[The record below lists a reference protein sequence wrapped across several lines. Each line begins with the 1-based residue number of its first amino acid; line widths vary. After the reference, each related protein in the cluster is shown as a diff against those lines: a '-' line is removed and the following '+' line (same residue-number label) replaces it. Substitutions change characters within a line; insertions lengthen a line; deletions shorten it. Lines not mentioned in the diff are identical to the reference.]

1 MNSENGSILFRPIK
15 PRSIFA
21 KVLVHIRKKLFAGLI
36 TVTPIAV
43 TVVIS
48 MWLFRLITGSQ
59 WLKNAARH
67 MPIDSDA
74 AATTLAL
81 LLTLT
86 IIYLIGVL
94 STTLLVRQVLRFTEA
109 TVARIPVVK
118 VIYATVKQITD
129 SLNRPAV
136 TQGRKVVIVEYPRL
150 GSFGV
155 GFSTGETVING
166 VLHVHVFLP
175 TTPNPTSG
183 WLVIYRADEVW
194 ESSYTPEEGMKLI
207 LSGGIVGKPQLEL
220 RPYTST
226 HASSA
231 GSEPAKSADEA

>member
-1 MNSENGSILFRPIK
+1 MNTDNGSILFRPIQ
-15 PRSIFA
+15 PRSLFA
-21 KVLVHIRKKLFAGLI
+21 KIITHIRKKLFAGLI

-59 WLKNAARH
+59 WLKNAARR

-81 LLTLT
+81 LLTLL
-86 IIYLIGVL
+86 IVYLIGLL

-109 TVARIPVVK
+109 TVARIPIVK

-150 GSFGV
+150 GCFGV
-155 GFSTGETVING
+155 GFSTGETLING
-166 VLHVHVFLP
+166 VLHVRVFLP

-207 LSGGIVGKPQLEL
+207 LSGGIVGKPSLDL
-220 RPYTST
+220 RPYQP
-226 HASSA
+226 A
-231 GSEPAKSADEA
+231 GSDPDDASAVSGANEE